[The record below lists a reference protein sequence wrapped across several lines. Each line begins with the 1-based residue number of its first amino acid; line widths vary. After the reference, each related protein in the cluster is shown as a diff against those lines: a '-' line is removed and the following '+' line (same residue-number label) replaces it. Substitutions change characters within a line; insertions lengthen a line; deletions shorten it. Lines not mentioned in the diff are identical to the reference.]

1 MLPYYEVLT
10 IIVAVNPAAVNLAK
24 IPSKSVLLPAP
35 VGIPIVA
42 PGEKITLEVM
52 NHISFLRTQDCILTG
67 TEDPAIE
74 TILVLGS

>member
-1 MLPYYEVLT
+1 MVVPPRDAYY
-10 IIVAVNPAAVNLAK
+10 APK
-24 IPSKSVLLPAP
+24 RRVLLEDAVGEIAGESVMVYPP
-35 VGIPIVA
+35 GIPIVA
-42 PGEKITLEVM
+42 PGEKITLDVM